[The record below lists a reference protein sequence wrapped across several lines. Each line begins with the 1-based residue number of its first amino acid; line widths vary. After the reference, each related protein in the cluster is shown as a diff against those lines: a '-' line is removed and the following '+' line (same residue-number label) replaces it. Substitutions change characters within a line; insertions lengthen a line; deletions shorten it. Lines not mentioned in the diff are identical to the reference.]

1 MLLALDAHTHNTIRW
16 ANEKPIKPTS
26 TQRWVDYVLIWQNQN
41 IENIV
46 KMLNF
51 IRHCKTDF
59 PKPSKKGNTKRISK
73 KEQDSSQITLQSIAI
88 PLS

>member
-1 MLLALDAHTHNTIRW
+1 
-16 ANEKPIKPTS
+16 
-26 TQRWVDYVLIWQNQN
+26 
-41 IENIV
+41 
-46 KMLNF
+46 MLNF

-88 PLS
+88 PLKNSYKFRSDRL